1 MWNTWQLK
9 KEFMFAC
16 FPLIYFSKPDQYAVP
31 PHPLPN
37 SPSAPPPS
45 RTDEVEHWSC
55 TKMHTAGEKPKRRRQ
70 RWKYAQGRHI
80 LLSRLDYKTARRQQQ
95 QAEPV
100 VVGARVEDGDVVGVA
115 LLPFCWW
122 CCWWHAALGPPSK
135 WQDTPRDRMIPRQR
149 DSKERRRRQGGRV
162 VETEGQ
168 RDSPTRHCD
177 VSAQCKTCQVNINEI
192 CGTVTRSGT
201 VSLYCCT
208 QPKKRKKKKEK
219 QIAQA
224 IAKYLQ
230 QIVER

>member
-31 PHPLPN
+31 PLPHPN

-55 TKMHTAGEKPKRRRQ
+55 TKMHTAGEKPKRRWQ

-100 VVGARVEDGDVVGVA
+100 VVGAGVEDGDVVAVA

-135 WQDTPRDRMIPRQR
+135 WQDTPRDRKIPRQR
-149 DSKERRRRQGGRV
+149 DSKERRRSRDRGTTGQPN
-162 VETEGQ
+162 ETLRRLGAVQ
-168 RDSPTRHCD
+168 NLSSKYKRNMWHGHPFRYGLSLLLH
-177 VSAQCKTCQVNINEI
+177 SAKN
-192 CGTVTRSGT
+192 
-201 VSLYCCT
+201 
-208 QPKKRKKKKEK
+208 KKKKEK